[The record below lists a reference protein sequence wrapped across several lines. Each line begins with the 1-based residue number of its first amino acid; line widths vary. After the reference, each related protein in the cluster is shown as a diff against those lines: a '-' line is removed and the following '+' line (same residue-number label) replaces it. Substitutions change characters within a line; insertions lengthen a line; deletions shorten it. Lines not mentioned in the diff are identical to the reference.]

1 MDLSN
6 ANTEAFIQF
15 HRFHEHLNRTIKTL
29 VIGLGL
35 TAEAIEQGRS
45 ASSINDL
52 LYDRGWLWGG
62 MPDWRDPGELIDEAR
77 QDIGRTGV
85 TRAFSAFDFFLDG
98 IEADLASWAH
108 RSSHRIDDGAV
119 TLAANS
125 DDESDEADRLVGFYR
140 RLNAPRSN
148 IEFLWPVYRYFRLA
162 RDCII
167 HRRGI
172 ASQAAADASRSEA
185 IVAAVTEWT
194 KRTGELNPVDV
205 PPLNAGENIAFVHR
219 HAILASSVLR
229 LIANDLNTI
238 ALVRLGVEGVVFL
251 AARRLFFDKPPGLPI
266 LSTKSVQHAM
276 HGALADRY
284 RVMGLTAAE
293 TRQIM
298 RDLDIWQPCNRR
310 LTLLKEAQD
319 RTPPIS

>member
-15 HRFHEHLNRTIKTL
+15 HRFHEHFNRTIKTL

-35 TAEAIEQGRS
+35 TAEAVDQGRS
-45 ASSINDL
+45 ASSINDI

-62 MPDWRDPGELIDEAR
+62 MPDWAAPGELIDEAR

-108 RSSHRIDDGAV
+108 RLTHQTDESAV
-119 TLAANS
+119 GPVARP

-140 RLNAPRSN
+140 RLGAPRSN
-148 IEFLWPVYRYFRLA
+148 IQFLWPVYRYFRLA

-172 ASQAAADASRSEA
+172 ASQAAAEASTSEA
-185 IVAAVTEWT
+185 IVTAVGEWI

-205 PPLNAGENIAFVHR
+205 PSLNAGENIAFVHR

-229 LIANDLNTI
+229 LIAIDLNTI
-238 ALVRLGVEGVVFL
+238 ALSRLGAEGVVFL
-251 AARRLFFDKPPGLPI
+251 TARRLFFDKPPALPI
-266 LSTKSVQHAM
+266 VSTKSVQHAM

-284 RVMGLTAAE
+284 RVMALTAVE
-293 TRQIM
+293 TRQLM

-310 LTLLKEAQD
+310 LLAFKEARD
-319 RTPPIS
+319 RTLR